1 MENNEKPPLLRPPK
15 YSIKEWLYGFPSDSY
30 HGPGPLDD
38 LQLVAFRTF
47 ELIAD
52 VRAGRPIT
60 NATYANFVEGLIVAS
75 RYFCD
80 VPQQISELIVAASR
94 PLSTSTTFH
103 GGFLF
108 EGFDETTEDGNW
120 WLNVT
125 GQTAHETANKFFGRL
140 HISLLTTV
148 VKVRMNVEQ
157 EMDTDDW
164 KNYFNDWSHLDYE
177 FTEGQLCECNE
188 FIVCRSVVQRELQR
202 AEWDE
207 NEANRLL
214 EQMRIE
220 EVQLKC
226 FLRSKPWKEVE
237 QLLSVV
243 CVETEAE
250 IKQDNVDS
258 TEADRSTVNN
268 TNAIKPPDANSTQNG
283 KAPLKSGFLG
293 LILDETGKTVS
304 RPSESRNVVNLSAKQ
319 MLLMV
324 ELTKSGSTGITETMA
339 KNLHKGTDS
348 ARRTFKSRLN
358 GELSVLSVRIA
369 SGEWRLE
376 EM

>member
-1 MENNEKPPLLRPPK
+1 
-15 YSIKEWLYGFPSDSY
+15 
-30 HGPGPLDD
+30 
-38 LQLVAFRTF
+38 
-47 ELIAD
+47 
-52 VRAGRPIT
+52 
-60 NATYANFVEGLIVAS
+60 
-75 RYFCD
+75 
-80 VPQQISELIVAASR
+80 
-94 PLSTSTTFH
+94 
-103 GGFLF
+103 
-108 EGFDETTEDGNW
+108 
-120 WLNVT
+120 
-125 GQTAHETANKFFGRL
+125 
-140 HISLLTTV
+140 
-148 VKVRMNVEQ
+148 
-157 EMDTDDW
+157 
-164 KNYFNDWSHLDYE
+164 
-177 FTEGQLCECNE
+177 
-188 FIVCRSVVQRELQR
+188 
-202 AEWDE
+202 
-207 NEANRLL
+207 
-214 EQMRIE
+214 MRIE

-304 RPSESRNVVNLSAKQ
+304 RPSDSRNVVNLSAKQ